1 MHKGIHTPTMQSH
14 VKMKSGKGQSSM
26 RKQHSS
32 RKMVHSSAKMA
43 GKNSKMKGGY

>member
-1 MHKGIHTPTMQSH
+1 MHKGIHSPTMQTH
-14 VKMKSGKGQSSM
+14 TKMKSGKGQSSM

-43 GKNSKMKGGY
+43 GKGGKMKGY